1 MRPGGGRASL
11 TLTLTATLTLTSTL
25 TLPLTLVLTLTLTPN
40 PDPNPDPNPNPSP
53 NQAAAHRCAA
63 AAGFVT
69 EPPLRMLKPTHGHAA
84 SEEASVSG
92 GGEGKFEGGGD
103 VTTGKFEPVFVF
115 RKPRLAA
122 PPLNQRQFQGQLL
135 AAPLMAAP
143 QLGGAAPP
151 AVRTVASW
159 PTAGGEC
166 GPDEDSAW
174 LDALLG
180 L

>member
-1 MRPGGGRASL
+1 MLREGGCDL
-11 TLTLTATLTLTSTL
+11 E
-25 TLPLTLVLTLTLTPN
+25 
-40 PDPNPDPNPNPSP
+40 
-53 NQAAAHRCAA
+53 AAAHRCAA

-69 EPPLRMLKPTHGHAA
+69 EPPIRMLKPTHGHAA
-84 SEEASVSG
+84 AEEGSVSG

-135 AAPLMAAP
+135 AAPRMAAP